1 MSNQRFHA
9 YSPTRGASQSQ
20 RGGSAHSPNR
30 RTPGASPRYPSSVYH
45 GSHQHPLQHLTH
57 QSPHPLHNQDSYAG
71 VHSNYGHGFAYG
83 DAGAA
88 ASIGHST
95 LHSQD
100 PNFQIGESA
109 SCQFAAELRRKAPP
123 GTWALNLTSV
133 LDDAERKTIT
143 DLLSDVKK
151 SLSPSLKCDLNSVS
165 HDIQSCYCQKIQS
178 CVSYPHRLLEAIDEL
193 HDLQRRLK
201 IELGELQASH
211 RSLLVDQHYLNTA
224 SSDAS
229 ARPISA
235 ALIATHKET
244 VQVCEENIQ
253 GSRATN
259 DLLLTMIEAIRNIVR
274 DGCDFANCHEM
285 VKALA
290 NGQGV
295 HLYNQPTAS
304 NLALLYKLPLAS
316 VFASDLSRLMSKSS
330 NGSAEELIT
339 MLQEL
344 HQKHLPFLADDDEM
358 DHSCAKIVISKLI
371 EFFSFNYSV
380 WDAIVKFGKHRGT
393 IPLEFSKPVP
403 YTWHG
408 SIDIHWNRLYLR
420 VLLCDESN
428 RMLLP
433 PPVEKAIKDMDL
445 DV

>member
-1 MSNQRFHA
+1 MSNQRFHG
-9 YSPTRGASQSQ
+9 YSSPNRAASQSQ
-20 RGGSAHSPNR
+20 RGGSAYSPSH
-30 RTPGASPRYPSSVYH
+30 RTPGASPRYPSSVHH
-45 GSHQHPLQHLTH
+45 GSHQLPLQHLSTH
-57 QSPHPLHNQDSYAG
+57 HSPHPHHNQDSYAG
-71 VHSNYGHGFAYG
+71 VHSNYGYGFAYG

-123 GTWALNLTSV
+123 GTWARTLPSA
-133 LDDAERKTIT
+133 LDDADNKTVT
-143 DLLSDVKK
+143 DLLSCVTK

-165 HDIQSCYCQKIQS
+165 HDIQSCYYKKIHS
-178 CVSYPHRLLEAIDEL
+178 CDPHELLEAIHKL
-193 HDLQRRLK
+193 VDLQRRLK

-224 SSDAS
+224 SSDAR
-229 ARPISA
+229 ARPISP
-235 ALIATHKET
+235 ALIATQKET

-253 GSRATN
+253 GSSATN
-259 DLLLTMIEAIRNIVR
+259 DLLLTMIEAIGNIVR

-295 HLYNQPTAS
+295 HLYNQPTSS
-304 NLALLYKLPLAS
+304 NLTLLYKLPLAS

-330 NGSAEELIT
+330 NGSADELIT

-358 DHSCAKIVISKLI
+358 DHICAKIVISKLI
-371 EFFSFNYSV
+371 EFFSSNNSV
-380 WDAIVKFGKHRGT
+380 WEAIVQFGKHRRT
-393 IPLEFSKPVP
+393 IPPEFSKPVP
-403 YTWHG
+403 YAWHS
-408 SIDIHWNRLYLR
+408 SIDIRWNRLYLR

-428 RMLLP
+428 RIILP
-433 PPVEKAIKDMDL
+433 PPVERVINDMDM

>member
-1 MSNQRFHA
+1 MSNQGFNA
-9 YSPTRGASQSQ
+9 FSPIRGASQSQ
-20 RGGSAHSPNR
+20 RGGSAYSPNR
-30 RTPGASPRYPSSVYH
+30 RTRGAHPSSVMY

-57 QSPHPLHNQDSYAG
+57 QSPHPHHNQDSYAG

-100 PNFQIGESA
+100 PNFQIGGSP
-109 SCQFAAELRRKAPP
+109 FAAELRRKAPP
-123 GTWALNLTSV
+123 GTWALNLPSV
-133 LDDAERKTIT
+133 LDDVDNKAAT

-151 SLSPSLKCDLNSVS
+151 SLSPSLKCELNSVS
-165 HDIQSCYCQKIQS
+165 HDIQSCYCKKIHS
-178 CVSYPHRLLEAIDEL
+178 CVSDPHALPDTIDKL
-193 HDLQRRLK
+193 DDLQCRLK

-211 RSLLVDQHYLNTA
+211 KSLLVDQHYLNIA

-235 ALIATHKET
+235 ALIATHKGT
-244 VQVCEENIQ
+244 VQVCEENIRV
-253 GSRATN
+253 SSATN
-259 DLLLTMIEAIRNIVR
+259 TLLLAMTEAIGNIVR

-290 NGQGV
+290 NDQGV

-304 NLALLYKLPLAS
+304 NLTLLYSLPLAS
-316 VFASDLSRLMSKSS
+316 VFASDLNRLMSKAS
-330 NGSAEELIT
+330 NGSAEELII

-344 HQKHLPFLADDDEM
+344 HQKHLPFLEDEM

-371 EFFSFNYSV
+371 DAFSSNGSV
-380 WDAIVKFGKHRGT
+380 WEAIVKFGKHRGT

-408 SIDIHWNRLYLR
+408 SIDIRWNRLYLR
-420 VLLCDESN
+420 VLLCDERN

-433 PPVEKAIKDMDL
+433 PPVEKVVNDMDL